1 MILQILKANWKVVA
15 AIIGVALL
23 ALIVYGKWVNYGKA
37 KYNSGYLAA
46 VEAQKVKDKEASEQ
60 HEQDKKTIEQE
71 AQGRIDAARADAAA
85 AGVKSGWLQQQLA
98 AIRKQLVD
106 YSRAE
111 SIGNPAAT
119 TGVLLSDVLT
129 KSVERNRQL
138 AEYADAARSAGLTCQ
153 AQYESLTKGRKP

>member
-23 ALIVYGKWVNYGKA
+23 ALIIYGKWVNYGTE

-71 AQGRIDAARADAAA
+71 AQVRIDAARADAINAA
-85 AGVKSGWLQQQLA
+85 ASA
-98 AIRKQLVD
+98 DRMREETDRIRK
-106 YSRAE
+106 
-111 SIGNPAAT
+111 
-119 TGVLLSDVLT
+119 
-129 KSVERNRQL
+129 L
-138 AEYADAARSAGLTCQ
+138 AERYTGTQPASISTRKVIVMLTQLLDESNDSYRRTAEEADRYYNSGLTCQ
-153 AQYESLTKGRKP
+153 KQYESLIK

>member
-1 MILQILKANWKVVA
+1 MILEIAKAYWKQIAVIA
-15 AIIGVALL
+15 GVALL
-23 ALIVYGKWVNYGKA
+23 ALVIYGKWVNYGKE

-46 VEAQKVKDKEASEQ
+46 VEAQKAKDKEASEQ
-60 HEQDKKTIEQE
+60 HERDKKTVETE
-71 AQGRIDAARADAAA
+71 AQRRVDAARTDAAA
-85 AGVKSGWLQQQLA
+85 AAVKSGRLQQQLA

-106 YSRAE
+106 YSRTE
-111 SIGNPAAT
+111 STGNPAAA

-153 AQYESLTKGRKP
+153 AQYESLRNKKAP

>member
-1 MILQILKANWKVVA
+1 MILQILKANWKVIA

-23 ALIVYGKWVNYGKA
+23 ALVIYGKWVNYGKE

-46 VEAQKVKDKEASEQ
+46 VEAQRIKDKEASEQ
-60 HEQDKKTIEQE
+60 HEQDKKTVETE
-71 AQGRIDAARADAAA
+71 AQRRVDAARADASAA
-85 AGVKSGWLQQQLA
+85 AVKSGRLQQQLS

-106 YSRAE
+106 YSRTE
-111 SIGNPAAT
+111 STGNPAAA

-129 KSVERNRQL
+129 RSVERNRQL

-153 AQYESLTKGRKP
+153 AQYESLRNKKAP

>member
-1 MILQILKANWKVVA
+1 MILQILKANWKVIA

-71 AQGRIDAARADAAA
+71 AQGRIDSARADAINAA
-85 AGVKSGWLQQQLA
+85 ASA
-98 AIRKQLVD
+98 DRMREETDRIRK
-106 YSRAE
+106 
-111 SIGNPAAT
+111 
-119 TGVLLSDVLT
+119 
-129 KSVERNRQL
+129 L
-138 AEYADAARSAGLTCQ
+138 AERYTGTQPASISTRKVIVMLTQLLDESNDSYRRTAEEADRYYNSGLTCQ
-153 AQYESLTKGRKP
+153 KQYESLIK